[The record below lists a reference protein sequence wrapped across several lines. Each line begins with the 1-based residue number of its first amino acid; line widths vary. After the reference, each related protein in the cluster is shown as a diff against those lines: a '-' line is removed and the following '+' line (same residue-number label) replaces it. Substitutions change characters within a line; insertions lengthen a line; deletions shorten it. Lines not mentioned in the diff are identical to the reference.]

1 MEMHLK
7 GYKKIDETVTFADVA
22 GLEDLK
28 KTINL
33 RIISPFYN
41 KGLFAK
47 FRKKVGG
54 GVLLYGPPGCGKPIS
69 LKRQRENVRLIFIP
83 FILQIF

>member
-1 MEMHLK
+1 
-7 GYKKIDETVTFADVA
+7 
-22 GLEDLK
+22 LEDLK

-54 GVLLYGPPGCGKPIS
+54 GVLLYGPPGCGKSYIAKATAGECNSNFYPVHM
-69 LKRQRENVRLIFIP
+69 ND
-83 FILQIF
+83 ILDPY